1 MAISEG
7 LVKKRIQYI
16 REKMDYKT
24 AEQLVKSL
32 PDSMVN
38 KVSLKMEYFCN
49 EEDFQKILD
58 NFSKSSKAERYYI
71 LSMISMLAFDQ
82 RVGNHKVDNIVTSF
96 VFRFNNKFYQI
107 DENKYGKIVVKEINE
122 PNHYYVMVEFE
133 QKRGI

>member
-1 MAISEG
+1 MAISEA

-58 NFSKSSKAERYYI
+58 NFSKSSKAERYYV

-82 RVGNHKVDNIVTSF
+82 RVGNHKVDNVVTSF
-96 VFRFNNKFYQI
+96 VFRFNNGFYQI
-107 DENKYGKIVVKEINE
+107 DENKYGKIAVNEVNE

>member
-32 PDSMVN
+32 PDSMAN
-38 KVSLKMEYFCN
+38 RVSLKMEYFCN

-82 RVGNHKVDNIVTSF
+82 RVGNHKVDNVITSF
-96 VFRFNNKFYQI
+96 VFRFNNGFYQI
-107 DENKYGKIVVKEINE
+107 DENKYGKITVKEVNE

>member
-82 RVGNHKVDNIVTSF
+82 RVGNHKVDDIITSF

-107 DENKYGKIVVKEINE
+107 DENKYVKIVVKEINE

>member
-49 EEDFQKILD
+49 EEDFKEILD
-58 NFSKSSKAERYYI
+58 NFSKSSKAEGYYI

-82 RVGNHKVDNIVTSF
+82 RVGNHKVDGIITSF

-107 DENKYGKIVVKEINE
+107 DENKYGKIVVKEVNE

>member
-32 PDSMVN
+32 PDSMAN
-38 KVSLKMEYFCN
+38 RVSLKMEYFCN

-82 RVGNHKVDNIVTSF
+82 RVGNHKVDNIITSF
-96 VFRFNNKFYQI
+96 VFRFNNGFYQI
-107 DENKYGKIVVKEINE
+107 DENKYGKIAVKEINE